1 MLVFDVTNEQ
11 SFDNIRN
18 WMTDINK
25 HVEKATVQ
33 KILVGNK
40 ADAADTVRLQ
50 LISAQPA
57 AATASASLAPTLF
70 QQPPPT
76 ISLLLNLPVPRSL
89 WVCSVRAG
97 GSGGD

>member
-11 SFDNIRN
+11 SFGNIRN

-70 QQPPPT
+70 AAAAADHFFVAEPARAT
-76 ISLLLNLPVPRSL
+76 IALGLLCTCRRIG
-89 WVCSVRAG
+89 W
-97 GSGGD
+97 